1 MITIVK
7 LRELFG
13 NLSPRGMEQVFTDWE
28 MLFGFGAKTECEP
41 VAIAGSVKE
50 IKDEIGE
57 QHIVIETQIEKN
69 EVGFGPI
76 YFGFPNSMVME
87 IIGEVLMIP
96 ADVREEKA
104 RSGLSK
110 NDIETFQEMANL
122 LCGSWNRVFQDL
134 ERNLRISQSVED
146 LKVSPTVGSKN
157 ALVERIPE
165 GRLAWVRS
173 EIVTEDATFPALIAL
188 PFEVALAIAE
198 EFYATVDPRSA
209 KKAS

>member
-41 VAIAGSVKE
+41 IAIAGSVEE

-69 EVGFGPI
+69 EIGFGPI

-173 EIVTEDATFPALIAL
+173 QVVTESATFPALIAL